1 MNVKPENLK
10 RALAILTTE
19 PCDSSVKCYGNMIE
33 VAGQRLHRQ
42 EADDMEV
49 LSVLMADKE
58 FGFAA
63 GNFEAAAATMRK
75 MQKVWFDA
83 ADSMKS
89 EVAAWPTN

>member
-19 PCDSSVKCYGNMIE
+19 PDATTIKCYGNMIS
-33 VAGQRLHRQ
+33 VAGQNLHRQ
-42 EADDMEV
+42 DADDIEV

-63 GNFEAAAATMRK
+63 GSFENAAAMMRQ

-83 ADSMKS
+83 AAAMKS
-89 EVAAWPTN
+89 EAAA

>member
-19 PCDSSVKCYGNMIE
+19 PDETDVKCYGNMIE

-42 EADDMEV
+42 EPDDMEV

-63 GNFEAAAATMRK
+63 GSFEDAAATMRQ

-83 ADSMKS
+83 ADNMKS
-89 EVAAWPTN
+89 EAAA